1 MTFGQKKTSPNNI
14 SREKI
19 KLGFLA
25 SGRGSNM
32 LAILNDCKA
41 GRLDAEPAVVISNN
55 AGAGALEYAR
65 DEGIPAFHLSSATHE
80 DESVLDDA
88 ITDTLKSNAV
98 DWVILAGYMKKI
110 GPKLLEQFQGK
121 IFNIH
126 PSLLPEH
133 GGKGMF
139 GIHVHESVL
148 ASGDSETGVTI
159 HLVDGEYDQG
169 RVLAQEVVKV
179 EEGDTPEVLAARVLK
194 LEHRLY
200 SETLQGV
207 IEGKIRL

>member
-1 MTFGQKKTSPNNI
+1 MTNNLK
-14 SREKI
+14 KI

-41 GRLDAEPAVVISNN
+41 GKLDAEPAVVISNN
-55 AGAGALEYAR
+55 ATAGALEYAR
-65 DEGIPAFHLSSATHE
+65 EAGIPAFHLSTQTHPE
-80 DESVLDDA
+80 KLDDV
-88 ITDTLKSNAV
+88 ITDTLKSHAV

-110 GPKLLEQFQGK
+110 GPQLLEEFQGK

-126 PSLLPEH
+126 PSLLPKH

-169 RVLAQEVVKV
+169 RILAQERVKV
-179 EEGDTPEVLAARVLK
+179 EKGDDAATLAARVLK
-194 LEHRLY
+194 LEHQLY

-207 IEGKIRL
+207 IEGRIKL

>member
-1 MTFGQKKTSPNNI
+1 MTSDQKKV
-14 SREKI
+14 R
-19 KLGFLA
+19 LGFLA

-32 LAILNDCKA
+32 LAILNDCEA
-41 GRLDAEPAVVISNN
+41 GKLDAEPAVVISNN
-55 AGAGALEYAR
+55 AGAGALESAR
-65 DEGIPAFHLSSATHE
+65 AAGIPAFHLSSTTHE
-80 DESVLDDA
+80 DESVLDNA
-88 ITDTLKSNAV
+88 ITDTLKSNSV

-110 GPKLLEQFQGK
+110 GPKLLEEFQGK

-126 PSLLPEH
+126 PSLLPKH

-148 ASGDSETGVTI
+148 ASGDTKTGVTI

-169 RVLAQEVVKV
+169 RVLAQERVPV
-179 EEGDTPEVLAARVLK
+179 EDGDTPEVLAARVLK

-207 IEGKIRL
+207 IEGRIRL

>member
-1 MTFGQKKTSPNNI
+1 MTSDQKKV
-14 SREKI
+14 R
-19 KLGFLA
+19 LGFLV

-41 GRLDAEPAVVISNN
+41 GKLDAEPAVVISNN
-55 AGAGALEYAR
+55 ATAGALEYAR
-65 DEGIPAFHLSSATHE
+65 EAGIPEFHLSTQTHSE
-80 DESVLDDA
+80 NLDDV
-88 ITDTLKSNAV
+88 ITDTLKSHAV

-110 GPKLLEQFQGK
+110 GSQILEEFQGK

-179 EEGDTPEVLAARVLK
+179 EAGDTPEVLAARVLK
-194 LEHRLY
+194 LEHQLY

-207 IEGKIRL
+207 IEGRIRL

>member
-1 MTFGQKKTSPNNI
+1 MTSDQKKV
-14 SREKI
+14 R
-19 KLGFLA
+19 LGFLV

-41 GRLDAEPAVVISNN
+41 GKLDAEPAVVISNN
-55 AGAGALEYAR
+55 ADAGALGFAGEA
-65 DEGIPAFHLSSATHE
+65 GIPAFHLSSNTYE
-80 DESVLDDA
+80 DKSVLDQE
-88 ITDTLKSNAV
+88 ITNTLISHNV

-110 GPKLLEQFQGK
+110 GSKLLEQFQGK

-139 GIHVHESVL
+139 GLHVHESVL
-148 ASGDSETGVTI
+148 ALGNSETGVTI
-159 HLVDGEYDQG
+159 HLVDSEYDQG
-169 RVLAQEVVKV
+169 KILAQEVVKV

-194 LEHRLY
+194 LEHQLY
-200 SETLQGV
+200 SATLQGV
-207 IEGKIRL
+207 IEGRISL

>member
-1 MTFGQKKTSPNNI
+1 MT
-14 SREKI
+14 SRPKKI

-41 GRLDAEPAVVISNN
+41 GKLNAEPAVVISNN
-55 AGAGALEYAR
+55 ADAGALDYAR
-65 DEGIPAFHLSSATHE
+65 DAGIPEFHLSSATHE

-110 GPKLLEQFQGK
+110 GPKLLEEFKGK

-126 PSLLPEH
+126 PSLLPKH

-139 GIHVHESVL
+139 GFHVHESVL
-148 ASGDSETGVTI
+148 ASGDTETGVTI

-169 RVLAQEVVKV
+169 RILAQEKIPV
-179 EEGDTPEVLAARVLK
+179 EVNDTPEVLAARVLK
-194 LEHRLY
+194 LEHQLY

-207 IEGKIRL
+207 IEGRISL

>member
-1 MTFGQKKTSPNNI
+1 MTNNLK
-14 SREKI
+14 KI

-41 GRLDAEPAVVISNN
+41 GKLDAEPAVVISNN
-55 AGAGALEYAR
+55 ATAGALEYAR
-65 DEGIPAFHLSSATHE
+65 EAGIPAFHLSTQTHPE
-80 DESVLDDA
+80 KLDDV
-88 ITDTLKSNAV
+88 ITDTLKSHAV

-110 GPKLLEQFQGK
+110 GPRLLEEFQGK

-126 PSLLPEH
+126 PSLLPKH

-169 RVLAQEVVKV
+169 RILAQKRVKV
-179 EEGDTPEVLAARVLK
+179 EEGDDAVTLAARVLK
-194 LEHRLY
+194 LEHQLY
-200 SETLQGV
+200 SETLLGV
-207 IEGKIRL
+207 IEGRIEL

>member
-1 MTFGQKKTSPNNI
+1 MTNNLK
-14 SREKI
+14 KI

-25 SGRGSNM
+25 SGRGSNI
-32 LAILNDCKA
+32 LAILNDCKE
-41 GRLDAEPAVVISNN
+41 GKLDAEPAVVISNN
-55 AGAGALEYAR
+55 ATAGALEYAR
-65 DEGIPAFHLSSATHE
+65 EAGIPAFHLSTQTHPE
-80 DESVLDDA
+80 KLDDV
-88 ITDTLKSNAV
+88 ITDTLKSHAV

-110 GPKLLEQFQGK
+110 GPQLLEEFQGK

-126 PSLLPEH
+126 PSLLPKH

-139 GIHVHESVL
+139 GIDVHESVL

-169 RVLAQEVVKV
+169 RILAQERVKV
-179 EEGDTPEVLAARVLK
+179 EEGDDAATLAARVLK
-194 LEHRLY
+194 LEHQLY

-207 IEGKIRL
+207 IEGRIKL

>member
-1 MTFGQKKTSPNNI
+1 MTNNLK
-14 SREKI
+14 KI

-32 LAILNDCKA
+32 LAIFNDCIA

-55 AGAGALEYAR
+55 ATAGALEYSRGA
-65 DEGIPAFHLSSATHE
+65 GIPAFHLSTQTHPE
-80 DESVLDDA
+80 KLDDV
-88 ITDTLKSNAV
+88 ITDTLKSHAV

-110 GPKLLEQFQGK
+110 GPQLLEEFQGK

-126 PSLLPEH
+126 PSLLPKH

-139 GIHVHESVL
+139 GIYVHESVL

-169 RVLAQEVVKV
+169 RILAQERVKV
-179 EEGDTPEVLAARVLK
+179 EEGDDAVTLAARVLK
-194 LEHRLY
+194 LEHQLY

-207 IEGKIRL
+207 VEGRIKL

>member
-1 MTFGQKKTSPNNI
+1 MTSRLKKMSQ
-14 SREKI
+14 EKI

-41 GRLDAEPAVVISNN
+41 GKLDAEPAVVISNN
-55 AGAGALEYAR
+55 AGAGALEYAS
-65 DEGIPAFHLSSATHE
+65 DAGIPAFYLSSATHE
-80 DESVLDDA
+80 DKSELDGA
-88 ITDTLKSNAV
+88 ITDTLKSNSV

-110 GPKLLEQFQGK
+110 GSKLLEEFKGK

-126 PSLLPEH
+126 PSLLPKH

-139 GIHVHESVL
+139 GIRVHESVL
-148 ASGDSETGVTI
+148 ATGDTETGVTI

-207 IEGKIRL
+207 IEGRIRL

>member
-1 MTFGQKKTSPNNI
+1 
-14 SREKI
+14 
-19 KLGFLA
+19 
-25 SGRGSNM
+25 M

-41 GRLDAEPAVVISNN
+41 GKLDAEPAVVISNN
-55 AGAGALEYAR
+55 VDAGALEYAG
-65 DEGIPAFHLSSATHE
+65 DAEIPAFHLSTQTHPE
-80 DESVLDDA
+80 KIDDV
-88 ITDTLKSNAV
+88 ITDTLKSHAV

-110 GPKLLEQFQGK
+110 GPQLLEEFQGK

-126 PSLLPEH
+126 PSLLPKH

-194 LEHRLY
+194 LEHQLY

-207 IEGKIRL
+207 IEGRISL

>member
-1 MTFGQKKTSPNNI
+1 MRSGEKKI
-14 SREKI
+14 R
-19 KLGFLA
+19 LGFLV

-32 LAILNDCKA
+32 LAILSDCKA
-41 GRLDAEPAVVISNN
+41 GKLDAEPAVVISNN
-55 AGAGALEYAR
+55 ADAGALEYAG
-65 DEGIPAFHLSSATHE
+65 DAGIPAFHLSTQTH
-80 DESVLDDA
+80 SGKLDDV
-88 ITDTLKSNAV
+88 ITDTLKSHTV

-110 GPKLLEQFQGK
+110 GPKLLEEFQGR

-169 RVLAQEVVKV
+169 RILAQKRIKV
-179 EEGDTPEVLAARVLK
+179 EEGDTPEILAARVLK
-194 LEHRLY
+194 LEHQLY

-207 IEGKIRL
+207 IEGRIRL

>member
-1 MTFGQKKTSPNNI
+1 MTSGEKKI
-14 SREKI
+14 R
-19 KLGFLA
+19 LGFLV

-32 LAILNDCKA
+32 LAILNACKA
-41 GRLDAEPAVVISNN
+41 GKLDAEPAVVISNN
-55 AGAGALEYAR
+55 ADAGALEYAG
-65 DEGIPAFHLSSATHE
+65 EAGIPAFHLSTQTHPE
-80 DESVLDDA
+80 KLDA
-88 ITDTLKSNAV
+88 VITDTLKSHTV

-110 GPKLLEQFQGK
+110 GPRLLEEFQGK

-139 GIHVHESVL
+139 GLHVHESVL

-169 RVLAQEVVKV
+169 RILAQEVVKV

-194 LEHRLY
+194 LEHQLY

-207 IEGKIRL
+207 IEGRIKL

>member
-1 MTFGQKKTSPNNI
+1 
-14 SREKI
+14 
-19 KLGFLA
+19 
-25 SGRGSNM
+25 
-32 LAILNDCKA
+32 
-41 GRLDAEPAVVISNN
+41 
-55 AGAGALEYAR
+55 
-65 DEGIPAFHLSSATHE
+65 
-80 DESVLDDA
+80 
-88 ITDTLKSNAV
+88 
-98 DWVILAGYMKKI
+98 MKKV
-110 GPKLLEQFQGK
+110 GPKLLEAFKGR

-126 PSLLPEH
+126 PSLLPKH

-169 RVLAQEVVKV
+169 RILAQKRIKV

-194 LEHRLY
+194 LEHQLY

-207 IEGKIRL
+207 IEGTI

>member
-1 MTFGQKKTSPNNI
+1 MTSDQKKV
-14 SREKI
+14 R
-19 KLGFLA
+19 LGFLV

-41 GRLDAEPAVVISNN
+41 GKLDAEPAVVISNN
-55 AGAGALEYAR
+55 ADAGALGFAGEA
-65 DEGIPAFHLSSATHE
+65 GIPAFHLSSNTYE
-80 DESVLDDA
+80 DKSVLDQE
-88 ITDTLKSNAV
+88 ITNTLISHNV

-110 GPKLLEQFQGK
+110 GSKLLEQFQGK

-139 GIHVHESVL
+139 GLHVHESVL
-148 ASGDSETGVTI
+148 ALGDSETGVTI

-169 RVLAQEVVKV
+169 KILAQEVVKV

-194 LEHRLY
+194 LEHQLY
-200 SETLQGV
+200 SATLQGV
-207 IEGKIRL
+207 IEGRISL

>member
-1 MTFGQKKTSPNNI
+1 MTNNLK
-14 SREKI
+14 KI

-41 GRLDAEPAVVISNN
+41 GKLDAEPAVVISNN
-55 AGAGALEYAR
+55 ATAGALEYAR
-65 DEGIPAFHLSSATHE
+65 EAGIPAFHLSTQTHPE
-80 DESVLDDA
+80 KLDDV
-88 ITDTLKSNAV
+88 ITDTLKSHAV

-110 GPKLLEQFQGK
+110 GPQLLEEFQGK

-126 PSLLPEH
+126 PSLLPKY

-169 RVLAQEVVKV
+169 RILAQERIKV
-179 EEGDTPEVLAARVLK
+179 EEGDDAATLAARVLK
-194 LEHRLY
+194 LEHQLY

-207 IEGKIRL
+207 IEGGIKL